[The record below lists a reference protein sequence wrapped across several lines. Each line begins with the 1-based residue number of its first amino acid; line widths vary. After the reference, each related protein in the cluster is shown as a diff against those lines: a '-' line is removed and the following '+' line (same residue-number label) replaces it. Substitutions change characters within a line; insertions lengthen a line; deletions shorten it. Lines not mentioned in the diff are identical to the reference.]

1 MNIRLKREL
10 SSVNEEPLFELYGIA
25 VGNGHIVISNEK
37 MLKFSSRELFVIR
50 KIISLF
56 NDLNIRREK
65 DIISTERGIYEII
78 FSNVIEEFEIDKIFE
93 SVKHAKS
100 NEKKAFLRGVYIGC
114 GIISTPPSYHLEF
127 RFEKDTERDFVS
139 IILSQF
145 KVKHS
150 VKPGRIFIK
159 GRENIKDFLYV
170 VKAFHIY
177 TELEE
182 DAVEKSVINEANR
195 LANFEYAN
203 LKRQTNSASKEIKAI
218 KSLIEKGKFDSLDP
232 DLKEVAI
239 LRLEYPFMSL
249 RELSE
254 KTKGRFSKQEIY
266 YRLKK
271 IESYGE

>member
-1 MNIRLKREL
+1 MG
-10 SSVNEEPLFELYGIA
+10 EEPLFELYGI
-25 VGNGHIVISNEK
+25 VLGNGRIVISNEK

-56 NDLNIRREK
+56 NDLNIKREK
-65 DIISTERGIYEII
+65 DIISSERGIHEII
-78 FSNVIEEFEIDKIFE
+78 FTSVSEDFDIEEIFE
-93 SVKHAKS
+93 RVSNAKI
-100 NEKKAFLRGVYIGC
+100 NQKKAFLRGVYLGC

-127 RFEKDTERDFVS
+127 RFEKDAERDFVS
-139 IILSQF
+139 HILSQF
-145 KVKHS
+145 KIKHS
-150 VKPGRIFIK
+150 TKPGRIFIK
-159 GRENIKDFLYV
+159 GRENIKDFLYA

-182 DAVEKSVINEANR
+182 DAVEKSVLNEANR

-203 LKRQTNSASKEIKAI
+203 LKRQTDSASKEIKAI
-218 KSLIEKGKFDSLDP
+218 KSLIEKGKFESLDP

-239 LRLEYPFMSL
+239 LRLEYPFLSL

-266 YRLKK
+266 YRLRK